1 MAELSAI
8 GYKNLKGGPVFEASS
23 AKVTKDK
30 GVNLG
35 LPRKASNRQ
44 VTLLSLEQWQQ
55 ACEVLNI
62 RLPWTARR
70 ANLLVCGL
78 QFNAQ
83 HIGKV
88 IHIGQLQLLIT
99 GETEPCFKMDWV
111 HPGLSFVLNDK
122 FRAGVTCKV
131 LNNADIQ
138 VGDMVHI
145 TEQFSLF

>member
-1 MAELSAI
+1 M
-8 GYKNLKGGPVFEASS
+8 
-23 AKVTKDK
+23 
-30 GVNLG
+30 
-35 LPRKASNRQ
+35 
-44 VTLLSLEQWQQ
+44 
-55 ACEVLNI
+55 
-62 RLPWTARR
+62 
-70 ANLLVCGL
+70 
-78 QFNAQ
+78 
-83 HIGKV
+83 

>member
-83 HIGKV
+83 HIG
-88 IHIGQLQLLIT
+88 
-99 GETEPCFKMDWV
+99 
-111 HPGLSFVLNDK
+111 
-122 FRAGVTCKV
+122 
-131 LNNADIQ
+131 
-138 VGDMVHI
+138 
-145 TEQFSLF
+145 